1 VDILIVPLVNMLL
14 FLYGVFGNSFVM
26 AIIISTILIRMI
38 TLPLTLPQQRNSRK
52 MAELAPQLEEL
63 KKKYGNDRAKMS
75 QAQMELYKQNNVNMF
90 GGCLPLILQLVVMIA
105 FYQSL
110 TRALSTNPLQ
120 LLQLQ
125 VMPALVPLIPINANW
140 LIYDLGLPGILP
152 AVQQAVSPLV
162 AQLLVFILPVLV
174 VGTTYL
180 SQKLMATPSADP
192 SQASMTKQM
201 NLIMPMMFGLFAL
214 QFAAGLSIYFIV
226 SNVVGAAQSW
236 LMNRRWKKQPL
247 ISATE
252 PVKVS
257 KGSKPVAALE
267 PPAKSKKSTPLPKPA
282 VDDDDQPVAALE
294 PPAKSK
300 KSTSSPKPAADD
312 DDKAVVAPE
321 PSAKSKESS
330 SSSKSGSDNGDKP
343 K

>member
-1 VDILIVPLVNMLL
+1 
-14 FLYGVFGNSFVM
+14 
-26 AIIISTILIRMI
+26 
-38 TLPLTLPQQRNSRK
+38 
-52 MAELAPQLEEL
+52 
-63 KKKYGNDRAKMS
+63 
-75 QAQMELYKQNNVNMF
+75 MF

-110 TRALSTNPLQ
+110 TRALSTNPIQ

-125 VMPALVPLIPINANW
+125 VMPALVPLIPINAQW

-174 VGTTYL
+174 VATTYL

-226 SNVVGAAQSW
+226 SNVVGAAQSY
-236 LMNRRWKKQPL
+236 LMTRHWKKQPL

-252 PVKVS
+252 PAKIS

-282 VDDDDQPVAALE
+282 ADDDDKPVAALE
-294 PPAKSK
+294 PSAKSK
-300 KSTSSPKPAADD
+300 KSTPLPKPIADDADKPVAALEPSTKSKKSSASPKPA
-312 DDKAVVAPE
+312 
-321 PSAKSKESS
+321 
-330 SSSKSGSDNGDKP
+330 SDNGNKP
-343 K
+343 Q